1 MGINLVI
8 EQLATAEATQ
18 PTRTRRTGNWT
29 RPVVKTH
36 VTVVN
41 LAIALNSVPEL
52 SKQSSVPS
60 HTHSV
65 RMQAV
70 VWAHWCSLDLSNN
83 SISDQ

>member
-1 MGINLVI
+1 M
-8 EQLATAEATQ
+8 
-18 PTRTRRTGNWT
+18 
-29 RPVVKTH
+29 KTH
-36 VTVVN
+36 VTEVN

-52 SKQSSVPS
+52 SKQSSVSS